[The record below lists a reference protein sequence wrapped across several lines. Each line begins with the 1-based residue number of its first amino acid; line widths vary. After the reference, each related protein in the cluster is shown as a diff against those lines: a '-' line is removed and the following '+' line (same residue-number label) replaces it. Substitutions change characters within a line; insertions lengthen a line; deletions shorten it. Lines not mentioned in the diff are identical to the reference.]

1 MRRRKSEL
9 WPAFFVNFG
18 LALTALLTAAPLLWM
33 LSVSLMPTGEAN
45 SLPPRLLPSAPTLA
59 HYREIFV
66 HLEMGRYLWNSLVL
80 STSITLL
87 SVLLCALAGYAFAKL
102 RFRGRDR
109 LFGAILLLL
118 VVPAQVGMLPLFLML
133 KHLGLINTLAGAMVP
148 SLASIAS
155 IFLIR
160 QFALTLPDEL
170 LDAARIDGASEGQ
183 IFFRVILPL
192 LLPILVTVGVLTFL
206 TSWNDFLWPLIVL
219 AGERNYTLPAAL
231 ANLAGEH
238 VQDTELMMAG
248 SVLTVLPGIVL
259 FFALQRYYV
268 EGVLLGSLKE

>member
-1 MRRRKSEL
+1 MKTQRS
-9 WPAFFVNFG
+9 PAAIVLNLG
-18 LALTALLTAAPLLWM
+18 LAGAALLTAAPLLWM
-33 LSVSLMPTGEAN
+33 VSVSLMPTGEAN
-45 SLPPRLLPSAPTLA
+45 SLPPRLLPSVPTLA

-66 HLEMGRYLWNSLVL
+66 HLDMGRYLWNSLVL
-80 STSITLL
+80 SSSITFL
-87 SVLLCALAGYAFAKL
+87 SVLLCSLAGYAFAKL

-109 LFGAILLLL
+109 IFGAMLLLL
-118 VVPAQVGMLPLFLML
+118 VVPAQVGMLPLFLIL
-133 KHLGLINTLAGAMVP
+133 KQIGLVNTFAGAMIP

-160 QFALTLPDEL
+160 QFAATLPDEL
-170 LDAARIDGASEGQ
+170 LDAARIDGASEAQ
-183 IFFRVILPL
+183 IFFRIVLPL
-192 LLPILVTVGVLTFL
+192 LVPILVTVGVLTFL

-231 ANLAGEH
+231 ANLSGEH

>member
-9 WPAFFVNFG
+9 WPAFFVNIG

-148 SLASIAS
+148 SGCAC
-155 IFLIR
+155 R
-160 QFALTLPDEL
+160 WRCPK
-170 LDAARIDGASEGQ
+170 AARGTGSWMWTIPRWTRWTCSCWTATASST
-183 IFFRVILPL
+183 R
-192 LLPILVTVGVLTFL
+192 
-206 TSWNDFLWPLIVL
+206 
-219 AGERNYTLPAAL
+219 PAWATMS
-231 ANLAGEH
+231 
-238 VQDTELMMAG
+238 TEPPRSGRPAR
-248 SVLTVLPGIVL
+248 T
-259 FFALQRYYV
+259 
-268 EGVLLGSLKE
+268 